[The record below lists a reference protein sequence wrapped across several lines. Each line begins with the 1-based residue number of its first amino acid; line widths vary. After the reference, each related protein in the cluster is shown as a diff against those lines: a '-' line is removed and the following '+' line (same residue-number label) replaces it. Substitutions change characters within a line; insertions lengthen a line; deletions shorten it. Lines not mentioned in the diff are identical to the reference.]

1 MSIEQEVELI
11 RRIPIFQRI
20 QPAMQKLLCFGSER
34 ITYDAGQPLVKAGDA
49 ADAAYVIIE
58 GTVEVTISV
67 DATTKPLVISTS
79 GANEIIGEI
88 GIFGDVPRT
97 ATVTAT
103 TRVEA
108 LKISKELFINIIRQN
123 PDAAIAVLRVLAT
136 RLANTTKQLTRTVAG
151 SK

>member
-34 ITYDAGQPLVKAGDA
+34 LNYDAGQPLVRAGDP

-58 GTVEVTISV
+58 GTVEVTV
-67 DATTKPLVISTS
+67 DSPKGPLVISTS

-103 TRVEA
+103 THVEA

-151 SK
+151 TK

>member
-34 ITYDAGQPLVKAGDA
+34 LTYDAGQPLVKAGDA

-58 GTVEVTISV
+58 GTVEVTV
-67 DATTKPLVISTS
+67 DSPKGPLVISTS

-97 ATVTAT
+97 ATVTAS

-151 SK
+151 TK